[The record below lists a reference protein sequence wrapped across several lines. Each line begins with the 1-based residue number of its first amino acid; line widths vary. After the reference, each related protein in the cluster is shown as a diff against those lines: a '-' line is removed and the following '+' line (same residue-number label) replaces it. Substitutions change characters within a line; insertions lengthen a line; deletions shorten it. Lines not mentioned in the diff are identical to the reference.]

1 MWPSSRKTACRA
13 TRATR
18 APLRR
23 LCLGSPPSLLSLS
36 LDEAARLL
44 GGGSSRAKEV
54 WSMIRRGESPLCE
67 AAAARLPARTHVR
80 AQMLFSPPTHTVTAE
95 AESAC
100 GTHKLL
106 LRLEDGLEVE
116 TVVIPMRGEADG
128 RSESSGARST
138 LCLSSQVGCAQACR
152 FCATGRMGRKRSL
165 RAEEILAQVYE
176 GAGLAR
182 RLGLPAIRNAVFMG
196 MGEPLDNCEAV
207 EHALDVMTHQH
218 GFSLAPR
225 HVTLSTVAP
234 SVEAVRRLRQWPAR
248 PAWSLHAA
256 DDRLRKML
264 VPSAR
269 HRVAALRDAFAEVQE
284 ATRRP
289 LLVECTL
296 IRGVNDQA
304 EHARQLV
311 ALLQPLARVKVN
323 LIPYNRNLGLGSV
336 GDRFEP
342 SPAESVDA
350 FRRLVVEAGLFCSV
364 RRQRGAES
372 AAACGML
379 ATAQNRRTS
388 PRDENSVVRPGRK

>member
-1 MWPSSRKTACRA
+1 MQEVQRRQRELDRPGAEVLPPRE
-13 TRATR
+13 
-18 APLRR
+18 PLLARFV
-23 LCLGSPPSLLSLS
+23 CLGH
-36 LDEAARLL
+36 D
-44 GGGSSRAKEV
+44 
-54 WSMIRRGESPLCE
+54 
-67 AAAARLPARTHVR
+67 
-80 AQMLFSPPTHTVTAE
+80 
-95 AESAC
+95 
-100 GTHKLL
+100 
-106 LRLEDGLEVE
+106 
-116 TVVIPMRGEADG
+116 
-128 RSESSGARST
+128 
-138 LCLSSQVGCAQACR
+138 
-152 FCATGRMGRKRSL
+152 
-165 RAEEILAQVYE
+165 
-176 GAGLAR
+176 
-182 RLGLPAIRNAVFMG
+182 
-196 MGEPLDNCEAV
+196 
-207 EHALDVMTHQH
+207 
-218 GFSLAPR
+218 
-225 HVTLSTVAP
+225 
-234 SVEAVRRLRQWPAR
+234 
-248 PAWSLHAA
+248 
-256 DDRLRKML
+256 
-264 VPSAR
+264 AR

-342 SPAESVDA
+342 SPAESVLA